1 MDKRKILTLASAAAI
16 LLAPAAFYAA
26 TQYERSAAST
36 GFGEPDYM
44 ATEFAWTPKHSEP
57 DYMATEFVWT
67 PKHAEPDYMATEF
80 VWMPKHAEPD
90 YMATEFVWIPKQ
102 ARPTGLRVAEAEQA
116 R

>member
-16 LLAPAAFYAA
+16 LLVPAAFYAA
-26 TQYERSAAST
+26 TEHQRSAAST

-44 ATEFAWTPKHSEP
+44 ATEFVWVPKHAKP
-57 DYMATEFVWT
+57 DYMATEFVWI
-67 PKHAEPDYMATEF
+67 PKHA
-80 VWMPKHAEPD
+80 KPD

-102 ARPTGLRVAEAEQA
+102 ARPAVLRVAGAEQA